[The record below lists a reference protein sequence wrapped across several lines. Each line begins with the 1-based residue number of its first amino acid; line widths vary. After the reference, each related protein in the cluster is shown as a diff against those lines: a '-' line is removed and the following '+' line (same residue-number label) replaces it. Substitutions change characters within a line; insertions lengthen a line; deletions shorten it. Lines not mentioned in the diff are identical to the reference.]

1 MDPLKTPF
9 SASYDNEKPSN
20 HSLSFIPLLQLL
32 REQVESVTLNN
43 TGDRETQNTQFKEA
57 LASAF
62 WT

>member
-1 MDPLKTPF
+1 MKSHQTI
-9 SASYDNEKPSN
+9 
-20 HSLSFIPLLQLL
+20 SLSFIPLLQLL

-57 LASAF
+57 LASAL